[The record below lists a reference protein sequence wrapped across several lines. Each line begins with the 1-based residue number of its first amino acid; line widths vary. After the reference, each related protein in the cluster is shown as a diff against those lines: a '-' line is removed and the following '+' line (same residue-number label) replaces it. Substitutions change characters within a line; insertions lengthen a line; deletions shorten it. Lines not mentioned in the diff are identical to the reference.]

1 MTKDDIIRMARE
13 ADPGF
18 ETDTFHAESLVGM
31 EAIERFAALVAAAE
45 LRRLNA
51 ELERKSDSIQR
62 LWKERDELRALNAE
76 LVKTLKWLDN
86 WLGEKPMPECVDRIR
101 AALAKVE
108 ET

>member
-1 MTKDDIIRMARE
+1 MTRDDIIRMARE
-13 ADPGF
+13 AGF
-18 ETDTFHAESLVGM
+18 TGFDSQS
-31 EAIERFAALVAAAE
+31 ERLQDFAALVAAAE